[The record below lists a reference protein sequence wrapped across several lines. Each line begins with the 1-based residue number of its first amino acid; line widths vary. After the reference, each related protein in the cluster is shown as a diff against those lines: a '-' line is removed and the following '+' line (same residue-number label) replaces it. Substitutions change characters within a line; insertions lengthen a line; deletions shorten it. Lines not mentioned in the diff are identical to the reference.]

1 MYFMYELMLFFT
13 LFLKCISYTTF
24 NKHRKQ
30 ISSQKGR
37 KFAAELTVWI
47 EEAFIL
53 VTASEQART
62 EDLTNAK
69 LRVAELQQLF
79 LAVF

>member
-30 ISSQKGR
+30 ISSQNR
-37 KFAAELTVWI
+37 PLAAELTVWI